1 MSTRHQTGAAET
13 EEFDT
18 YWTHGW
24 KKCKKQPLVPLGE
37 SFLPISIFSLLLSHD
52 ISALAGTVLWRVGAL
67 ATCIALAGATGA
79 LRSGNRA
86 QLNKYLRYR
95 VAAQG
100 VTVVAAVAGTLML
113 TSKADDLKESQRRTA
128 LGQLPPSVDLV
139 PSKHTSD
146 SELPAP
152 SIQTS
157 SIATTT
163 PHATSVDEAITMTGK
178 GRFAR
183 PMRVSQALEETEKLP
198 GAHRA
203 PIKVSEFA
211 RRLERAEVLEG
222 EAEKARA
229 GKV

>member
-1 MSTRHQTGAAET
+1 L
-13 EEFDT
+13 FD
-18 YWTHGW
+18 
-24 KKCKKQPLVPLGE
+24 KLIPS
-37 SFLPISIFSLLLSHD
+37 SFSK
-52 ISALAGTVLWRVGAL
+52 
-67 ATCIALAGATGA
+67 
-79 LRSGNRA
+79 RS
-86 QLNKYLRYR
+86 
-95 VAAQG
+95 AQG

-128 LGQLPPSVDLV
+128 LGELPPSVDFV
-139 PSKHTSD
+139 PSGSSAAGKRTSD
-146 SELPAP
+146 INLAAP

-157 SIATTT
+157 SSPTTSS
-163 PHATSVDEAITMTGK
+163 TSTAAAAGASDETTAMTGK

-211 RRLERAEVLEG
+211 KRLERAEMLEG

-229 GKV
+229 AKV